1 MTAPSGSELVGSG
14 EGSGEVVVVEFF
26 FLLDFVGGND
36 GGDQS
41 EL

>member
-1 MTAPSGSELVGSG
+1 MSAPILSELINSG
-14 EGSGEVVVVEFF
+14 EISGDEVVVEFF